1 MVILA
6 AWEGKTLKKKPEADT
21 SQRNEELIL
30 IEQIYVEETEL
41 EMVMAEHTKTTEEG
55 EITYELTEEEE
66 RLGIKF

>member
-1 MVILA
+1 MVILT

-21 SQRNEELIL
+21 FQRNEELIL

-41 EMVMAEHTKTTEEG
+41 EMVTTEHTKTTEEG
-55 EITYELTEEEE
+55 GITYELTEEEE